1 MELATMD
8 PMAQQELQRMTQA
21 IEQYAARLDS
31 LGTELETIEQQ
42 NRNDDVIRQ
51 IQQYNETVVAPH
63 EIAAEDAMDNIVRMQ
78 NQLKIARRRNQLL
91 ARENAMQE
99 KLLRDRANKLESLHK
114 ELGTVMVATGWY
126 GGKRDVQFS
135 RMERERAD
143 IHDMALV
150 EASLRSDIKSTKSTI
165 AKLEKAVLALS
176 TKALENEE
184 RQTQYMQLCNDCR
197 VRERECDELQA
208 KVHRMAADN
217 KKLQLV
223 VKTESDAGL
232 VDFSIACMESDR
244 EFLSDAVQ
252 DMKMA
257 CRRQENI
264 IKAQIA
270 RQQQLQKRLDTV
282 TKSLNEMRLA
292 REFERNV
299 AKSALVPSASREEP
313 DDVAEVLP
321 QDERI
326 PVDTFRLLYKNNEM
340 MRTNVA
346 RKNMLVLEKE
356 SVVQSMETKVAQ
368 YIDKYNEITRFD
380 DSVQMSCEA
389 AVQATKCSLDAE
401 ESSLARQIEDLRA
414 SNNEMRATISKKAA
428 GSQARKAAPNRRK

>member
-126 GGKRDVQFS
+126 GGKRDVQFT

-176 TKALENEE
+176 AKALANEE
-184 RQTQYMQLCNDCR
+184 RQAQYMQLCNDCR

-257 CRRQENI
+257 CRRQENV

-356 SVVQSMETKVAQ
+356 SVAQSMETKVAQ

-389 AVQATKCSLDAE
+389 AVQATKRSLDAE
-401 ESSLARQIEDLRA
+401 ESSLTRQIEDLRA

-428 GSQARKAAPNRRK
+428 GPQARKAAPNRRK

>member
-176 TKALENEE
+176 AKALANEE
-184 RQTQYMQLCNDCR
+184 RHTQYMQLCNDCR

-257 CRRQENI
+257 CRRQENV

-313 DDVAEVLP
+313 NDVAEVLP

-326 PVDTFRLLYKNNEM
+326 PVDTFRLLFKNNEM

-368 YIDKYNEITRFD
+368 YIDKFNEITRFD

-389 AVQATKCSLDAE
+389 AVQATKRSLDAE

-428 GSQARKAAPNRRK
+428 GLQARKAAPNRRK

>member
-51 IQQYNETVVAPH
+51 IEQYNETVVAPH

-99 KLLRDRANKLESLHK
+99 KLLRDRANKLESLCK
-114 ELGTVMVATGWY
+114 EVGTVMVATGWY

-176 TKALENEE
+176 AKALANEE
-184 RQTQYMQLCNDCR
+184 RHTQYMQLCNDCR

-257 CRRQENI
+257 CRRQENV

-356 SVVQSMETKVAQ
+356 SVVQSMEAKVAQ

-389 AVQATKCSLDAE
+389 AVQATKRSLDAE

-428 GSQARKAAPNRRK
+428 GLQARKAAPNRRK